1 VRLQA
6 QHLRGA
12 IAVNGLDPGWVKTD
26 LGGPR
31 APGVPED
38 SARGALALVRQP
50 FETTGKLFKD
60 GKEIDY

>member
-1 VRLQA
+1 
-6 QHLRGA
+6 
-12 IAVNGLDPGWVKTD
+12 VKTD
-26 LGGPR
+26 LVGPR